1 MKQAM
6 PAVTLAP
13 AFARSESFPESIPGV
28 RLRVTA
34 AACFARSL
42 TAVFARALLSPDTQ
56 VEGENMT
63 AKDIVAELKQLGTP
77 QIKKIWLNHGAQE
90 PCLGVKVEDMK
101 KIQKRVKTDYQLA
114 LDLYDTGIADAM
126 YLAGL
131 IADDAKMTKKDLQK
145 WVKGATSTWVAEYTV
160 PWVASGGTHGREL
173 ALKWMDSRN
182 ETIASAGWQTY
193 SSMVAI
199 REDTDLDLPE
209 IKSLLERVAKSIHQQ
224 PNRVKYVMNGFV
236 IAVACHV
243 KPLHQLALATAKAI
257 GKVEVD
263 LVGSCKIPSA
273 LEQVKKFAARSAI
286 GKKRKSPKC

>member
-1 MKQAM
+1 
-6 PAVTLAP
+6 
-13 AFARSESFPESIPGV
+13 
-28 RLRVTA
+28 
-34 AACFARSL
+34 
-42 TAVFARALLSPDTQ
+42 
-56 VEGENMT
+56 MT
-63 AKDIVAELKQLGTP
+63 AKEIVAELKKLGTP
-77 QIKKIWLNHGAQE
+77 QIKKMWMNHGAQE

-101 KIQKRVKTDYQLA
+101 KIQKRVKMDYKLA

-145 WVKGATSTWVAEYTV
+145 WVAGATSTWVAEYTV
-160 PWVASGGTHGREL
+160 PWVASSGPHGREM
-173 ALKWMDSRN
+173 ALKWMDSKN

-199 REDTDLDLPE
+199 MEDADLDLAE
-209 IKSLLERVAKSIHQQ
+209 IKSLLQRVAKTIHQQ

-243 KPLHQLALATAKAI
+243 KPLHKFAVDTANNL
-257 GKVEVD
+257 GKVAVD
-263 LVGSCKIPSA
+263 LVGACTIPFA
-273 LEQVKKFAARSAI
+273 PDQIKKFEARSVI